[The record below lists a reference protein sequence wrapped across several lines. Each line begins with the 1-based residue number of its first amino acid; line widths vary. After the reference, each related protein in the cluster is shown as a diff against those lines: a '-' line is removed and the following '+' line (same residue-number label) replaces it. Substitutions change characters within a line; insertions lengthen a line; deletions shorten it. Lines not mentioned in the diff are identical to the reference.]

1 MFTKRHEE
9 QLAEIKALTYEL
21 GQRFDQ
27 VLGEL
32 EGIKKAQE
40 ELVKTATRTTDG
52 PKPKVVG
59 ERTPNKKASGAKK
72 GRGRRQAVAPAVG
85 GDAKAA
91 KRRRSAPA
99 EAGDTQEP
107 GRSRKDGKR
116 SRKQRQPEPATAAGS
131 GDD

>member
-40 ELVKTATRTTDG
+40 ELVKTAARTTDS
-52 PKPKVVG
+52 PKPRVVG
-59 ERTPNKKASGAKK
+59 ERTSNKKASGAKK
-72 GRGRRQAVAPAVG
+72 GRGRQAVTPAVG
-85 GDAKAA
+85 GGAKAA
-91 KRRRSAPA
+91 KRRRSGPA
-99 EAGDTQEP
+99 EAGATQEP

-116 SRKQRQPEPATAAGS
+116 ARKQRRPEPVTAPGS
-131 GDD
+131 GDE

>member
-9 QLAEIKALTYEL
+9 QLAEIKALTNEL

-40 ELVKTATRTTDG
+40 ELVKAATRTTDV
-52 PKPKVVG
+52 PKPRVVG
-59 ERTPNKKASGAKK
+59 ERTSNRKASGAKK
-72 GRGRRQAVAPAVG
+72 GRGRQPASPAVG
-85 GDAKAA
+85 GSPKAA

-116 SRKQRQPEPATAAGS
+116 ARKQRQPEPATAAGS
-131 GDD
+131 GDE

>member
-59 ERTPNKKASGAKK
+59 ERTSSRKVSGAKK
-72 GRGRRQAVAPAVG
+72 GRGRQPLSPAG
-85 GDAKAA
+85 GGGAKAA